1 MRIVNL
7 TPHQVVISMPNGTVV
22 QYPPAGVVARVEVKQ
37 EKIEFINAAG
47 EPSHPFPIVSNTFS
61 EEIVNLPPPEEGT
74 WFIVSGLVRTA
85 LGDTREDVLAPDT
98 GATAIRENGQVVA
111 VTRMVGVQKGQVY
124 RVSLKGHVDL
134 ISVYVPNGQLWIVEK
149 FEQVCW
155 VMRSVAA
162 KAEYDFH
169 LTHDY
174 AALKAYLEDTCSTC
188 A

>member
-7 TPHQVVISMPNGTVV
+7 TPHQVAISMPNGTVV

-111 VTRMVGVQKGQVY
+111 VTRMVGVQKGRIY
-124 RVSLKGHVDL
+124 DAALKNGTIIRVW
-134 ISVYVPNGQLWIVEK
+134 VPSGQLWRLESFK
-149 FEQVCW
+149 QVHFC
-155 VMRSVAA
+155 VVTIDQD
-162 KAEYDFH
+162 YPTDFS

-174 AALKAYLEDTCSTC
+174 AALKAYMEDTCSTC